1 MRHMKCVTVAKAATG
16 NKNVD
21 PAGMIF
27 LQIWFSVM
35 SMMLF
40 GAFGGK
46 D

>member
-1 MRHMKCVTVAKAATG
+1 MKHVKRISVAKADTG
-16 NKNVD
+16 NKDID
-21 PAGMIF
+21 PAGYMF